1 MKVKVYGKVTKQV
14 YAVGQKWDCLR
25 MLQQDF
31 PDFRRG
37 IKKDI
42 VNDPIYKE
50 PLVIEPIR

>member
-14 YAVGQKWDCLR
+14 YAVGQKWNCLR